1 MPTTLITGASAG
13 LGAEFAAQLA
23 EYGYDLVLVARR
35 ADRLEPL
42 GASLTDRFGV
52 NVLVV
57 AADLSLPGVPTSVQ
71 QQVAE
76 AGIEIDYLV
85 NNAGASG
92 PDLIRDRDWDEHE
105 AFFRLMMTSVA
116 QMCHLFIPDM
126 QRRGFGRVINVA
138 SVAGLVALSDSAN
151 YGPVKRYVVG
161 LSEELANKVK
171 GDGVHVTALCPGFT
185 HTEFHDVA
193 GLTQM
198 KSRMPKLLWYDAS
211 VVVREGRQAVESGK
225 SVQVSGSL
233 YRLLVPLLRFRL
245 VQRIAARVGGRQ

>member
-1 MPTTLITGASAG
+1 MATALITGASAG
-13 LGAEFAAQLA
+13 IGAEFAAQLA
-23 EYGYDLVLVARR
+23 EEGYDLVLVARR
-35 ADRLEPL
+35 ADRLDTL

-57 AADLSLPGVPTSVQ
+57 PADLSLPGAPLAIQ
-71 QQVAE
+71 QQLTE

-92 PDLIRDRDWDEHE
+92 PDLMRDRDWDEHE
-105 AFFRLMMTSVA
+105 AFFRLMMISVA

-138 SVAGLVALSDSAN
+138 SVAGLIALSGSAN

-161 LSEELANKVK
+161 LSEELAIMAK

-193 GLTQM
+193 GLTHM
-198 KSRMPKLLWYDAS
+198 KSRVPKALWYA
-211 VVVREGRQAVESGK
+211 VGGVVRDGRQAVESGK
-225 SVQVSGSL
+225 SVQVSGRL
-233 YRLLVPLLRFRL
+233 YRLLVPLM
-245 VQRIAARVGGRQ
+245 RIRPVRWISTRAGRRR